1 MQLKGNKCK
10 NKDFILCGAKDKYF
24 RQICVP
30 KNVSGCPIRNLKI
43 IKNEDVKA
51 EGKQIQNNLNPL
63 GPFPKE
69 TDWQYIKFDDKNAIG
84 VSYNAEHDPIVS
96 IAFLEKAPCMNN
108 KIRLIQT
115 SFDKRKYVMKNDK
128 TYFSENCNVE
138 TSHEGTRDDLRYR
151 KVDSSFKISEDQ
163 LYDLNG
169 IAKIVKN

>member
-1 MQLKGNKCK
+1 
-10 NKDFILCGAKDKYF
+10 
-24 RQICVP
+24 
-30 KNVSGCPIRNLKI
+30 
-43 IKNEDVKA
+43 
-51 EGKQIQNNLNPL
+51 
-63 GPFPKE
+63 
-69 TDWQYIKFDDKNAIG
+69 
-84 VSYNAEHDPIVS
+84 
-96 IAFLEKAPCMNN
+96 MNN